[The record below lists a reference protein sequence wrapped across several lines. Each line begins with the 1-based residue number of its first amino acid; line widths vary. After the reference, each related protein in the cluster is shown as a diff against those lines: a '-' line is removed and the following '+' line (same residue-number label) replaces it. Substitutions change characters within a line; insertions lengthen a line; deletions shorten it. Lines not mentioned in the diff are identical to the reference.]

1 MSNIDKH
8 IGNRIKLQRKLLG
21 LSREKLGNHIG
32 LSSQQIQKYEAG
44 ISAVKPSTLFKIA
57 EILSLDPNYFF
68 DTYVTASSQAKVAT
82 TYDEIL
88 NQEETLEPTTKPM
101 ELANL
106 STFWLQNTTSLLK
119 YGKYICTQSCI
130 FRSKIEKTISTQ
142 SFDVGS

>member
-88 NQEETLEPTTKPM
+88 NQEETLELIGFYYRIKDFETRKALVAFLEKITKTATISVFKP
-101 ELANL
+101 
-106 STFWLQNTTSLLK
+106 
-119 YGKYICTQSCI
+119 
-130 FRSKIEKTISTQ
+130 IEKP
-142 SFDVGS
+142 